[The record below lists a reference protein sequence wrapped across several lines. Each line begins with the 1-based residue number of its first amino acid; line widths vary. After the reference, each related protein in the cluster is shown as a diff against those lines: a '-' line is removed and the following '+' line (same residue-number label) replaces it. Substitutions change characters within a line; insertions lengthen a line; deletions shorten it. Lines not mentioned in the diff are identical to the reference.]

1 MFFVTWLARPS
12 VANQPIHPLTFH
24 LRFLSKTRLL
34 CFSFSSPAT
43 TKNSHDGAPAATE
56 LVVAVGSI
64 AEVHRQPPTEA
75 AGSPTATTTRQEQAA
90 MHVSAQIKK
99 KKHVVRR
106 SIPPRI
112 DNPFNDRRDK
122 CPWRTSLMAA
132 FLFSV
137 GVIFLTAGLWKW
149 FNTDDRKGA
158 IAMITLGSLSAFFV
172 GVVRDLS
179 ACLWV
184 FVREGDCHLVAII
197 EGTHRRLFFL
207 RRYPPPHHT
216 PLVHRLPKLVLLRC
230 FLMLGP
236 FCPPPPPPT
245 TCSVHSWILRFVH
258 IGRGLPGVERLPLWR
273 CPLVRR
279 LLTKD
284 DDWCVCAGACACVCR
299 RRQGPGGRACCAL
312 LVAR

>member
-1 MFFVTWLARPS
+1 
-12 VANQPIHPLTFH
+12 
-24 LRFLSKTRLL
+24 
-34 CFSFSSPAT
+34 
-43 TKNSHDGAPAATE
+43 
-56 LVVAVGSI
+56 
-64 AEVHRQPPTEA
+64 
-75 AGSPTATTTRQEQAA
+75 

-236 FCPPPPPPT
+236 FCPPHHHQLRAAFIPG
-245 TCSVHSWILRFVH
+245 SYASYILV
-258 IGRGLPGVERLPLWR
+258 
-273 CPLVRR
+273 
-279 LLTKD
+279 
-284 DDWCVCAGACACVCR
+284 GACRGWKGYHYGDV
-299 RRQGPGGRACCAL
+299 PSYDDY
-312 LVAR
+312 